1 VRINPPSLQG
11 ITIVG
16 FKRIFQK
23 INGYAEKELPK
34 RMKRLAKVEMSIT
47 YDDESD
53 TLVYRWEEV
62 GFSPRRLLRKLFSSG
77 KGIPTIFEPLSKGG
91 AVALSATATEQS
103 LHNVYV
109 EKALPSKDIVGLKIL
124 EFTKCGPAALEG
136 ILGAIVDTIFEP
148 RAESDENIH
157 LITDALVQRFDW
169 GKFAAL
175 AARSIPSKLDLYV
188 EKPLRLNEN
197 RHVVEL
203 IDGSAG
209 ALVMMEDLERIQ
221 FFEIDEVKV

>member
-1 VRINPPSLQG
+1 MAYKLVQDFKFEKVDYSYDRQGDVLDVSFGPPAPAIALQIEDWLAIQVRINPPSLQG

-16 FKRIFQK
+16 FKRIFEK

-62 GFSPRRLLRKLFSSG
+62 GFSPRRLLRKLFSPG

-91 AVALSATATEQS
+91 AVALSATAAEQS

-175 AARSIPSKLDLYV
+175 AA
-188 EKPLRLNEN
+188 
-197 RHVVEL
+197 
-203 IDGSAG
+203 
-209 ALVMMEDLERIQ
+209 
-221 FFEIDEVKV
+221 

>member
-1 VRINPPSLQG
+1 MAYKLVQDFKFEKVDYSYDRRGDVLDVSFGPPAPAIALQVEDWLAIQVRINPPSLQG

-175 AARSIPSKLDLYV
+175 AA
-188 EKPLRLNEN
+188 
-197 RHVVEL
+197 
-203 IDGSAG
+203 
-209 ALVMMEDLERIQ
+209 
-221 FFEIDEVKV
+221 